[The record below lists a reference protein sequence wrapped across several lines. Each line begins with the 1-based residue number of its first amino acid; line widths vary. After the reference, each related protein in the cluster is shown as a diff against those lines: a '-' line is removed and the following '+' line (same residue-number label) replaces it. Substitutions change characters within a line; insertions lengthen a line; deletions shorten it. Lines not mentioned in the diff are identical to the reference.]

1 MTAFDP
7 AGDGV
12 LAIAVGTDQLQFGRP
27 SRTQPG
33 GTLDEDAERANVDY
47 SNAYSGTEH
56 GLAAPAGGV
65 GTRAASPPAFAP
77 CPHGT
82 HAARAGSKRS
92 TRTRPVLPVR
102 RTAICGPPV
111 DAT

>member
-1 MTAFDP
+1 
-7 AGDGV
+7 V

-27 SRTQPG
+27 PRTQPG
-33 GTLDEDAERANVDY
+33 RTLDEDAERANVDY
-47 SNAYSGTEH
+47 SNEYTGTEH
-56 GLAAPAGGV
+56 RLAAPAGGV
-65 GTRAASPPAFAP
+65 GTRAARPPAFTP
-77 CPHGT
+77 CTHGT

-102 RTAICGPPV
+102 RTAICGPRG